1 MQPKTSPL
9 SKKEPSPTSH
19 DSVNQWTFLTNYT
32 HILVGLSRQS
42 DLTVRELALLVGI
55 TERSVQR
62 ILSDL
67 EASGVIEKLKE
78 GRRNHYKLNLKYQ
91 LRHPLESSHRLS
103 ELLETLK

>member
-1 MQPKTSPL
+1 MQIETSSLPE
-9 SKKEPSPTSH
+9 KESSPPSLETS
-19 DSVNQWTFLTNYT
+19 NQWTFLTNHT
-32 HILVGLSRQS
+32 HVLVGLAR
-42 DLTVRELALLVGI
+42 DPGLTVRELALLVGI

-67 EASGVIEKLKE
+67 EASGVIQKSKE
-78 GRRNHYKLNLKYQ
+78 GRRNHYKLNLNYQ

>member
-1 MQPKTSPL
+1 MQRKTSPL
-9 SKKEPSPTSH
+9 SEKPSSERPF
-19 DSVNQWTFLTNYT
+19 DAANQWTFLTNYT
-32 HILVGLSRQS
+32 HILVGLSRQP

-67 EASGVIEKLKE
+67 ETSGVIQKLKE

>member
-1 MQPKTSPL
+1 MHKKTSSL
-9 SKKEPSPTSH
+9 SKKEPSPSSLETA
-19 DSVNQWTFLTNYT
+19 NQWTFLTNYT
-32 HILVGLSRQS
+32 HILVGLARQP

-67 EASGVIEKLKE
+67 ETSGVIQKSKE

>member
-1 MQPKTSPL
+1 MQQKTSSL
-9 SKKEPSPTSH
+9 SGKGPSPSPLDTA
-19 DSVNQWTFLTNYT
+19 NQWTFLTNYT
-32 HILVGLSRQS
+32 HILVGLARQP

-67 EASGVIEKLKE
+67 EASGVIQKSKE

>member
-1 MQPKTSPL
+1 MQQKTS
-9 SKKEPSPTSH
+9 SPFGQGSSRSAVDASH
-19 DSVNQWTFLTNYT
+19 QWTFLTNYT
-32 HILVGLSRQS
+32 HILVGLARQP

-67 EASGVIEKLKE
+67 ESSGVIQKSKE
-78 GRRNHYKLNLKYQ
+78 GRRNHYELNLEYQ